1 MRYPS
6 DGDIDDVGDVLREM
20 RKSGVDSETV
30 GRLQSVVTEFVNAGR
45 LLSLTREFVT
55 FPQNVTVKNFL
66 KIGRYLATISTKVAA

>member
-55 FPQNVTVKNFL
+55 FPQNVTVKKIL